1 MQHKTKSHIL
11 VGAMIIL
18 GISLAYLIFA
28 LQQGQAYA
36 YYNIPVVIP
45 VGIGLAIVIEAH
57 RRVSHKK
64 I

>member
-1 MQHKTKSHIL
+1 M
-11 VGAMIIL
+11 GAMIIL